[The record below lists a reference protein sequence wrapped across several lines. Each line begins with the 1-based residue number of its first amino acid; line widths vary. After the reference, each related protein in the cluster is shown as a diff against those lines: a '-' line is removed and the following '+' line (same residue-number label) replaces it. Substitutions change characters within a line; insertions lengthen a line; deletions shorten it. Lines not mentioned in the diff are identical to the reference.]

1 MVPYTAFIRRTSLL
15 LERSDSQIGN
25 MLSCQKEP
33 GEENKGHMAF
43 KASFWFKVSMRKIGM

>member
-1 MVPYTAFIRRTSLL
+1 MVPYTAFMRRTSLL

-43 KASFWFKVSMRKIGM
+43 KASFWFKVSMREIGM